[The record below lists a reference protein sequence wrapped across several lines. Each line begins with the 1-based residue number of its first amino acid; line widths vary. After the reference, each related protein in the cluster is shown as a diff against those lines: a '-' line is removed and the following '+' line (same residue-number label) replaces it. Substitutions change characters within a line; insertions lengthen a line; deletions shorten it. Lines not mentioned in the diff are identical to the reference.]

1 MTSIKSFT
9 LAGATLLATAA
20 TAATA
25 SAAPTVPSAAP
36 TAPSG
41 FQVQRFAGAPN
52 AMTTGPDDI
61 AMLDGHLFV
70 SWQNGVGARGQAA
83 PTTHD
88 TQGVVV
94 EYGSHGQTMHEWALK
109 GSIDGL
115 GGQPTA
121 GRVIAT
127 SNQDGNP
134 SLFTIT
140 PTAAAGKQVVHY
152 RYSPYPDA
160 NRSGPLF
167 TGGGTD
173 SVSVRGSTIV
183 LAASAPTRGLAST
196 AAFRVGL
203 SPATHTAYLHP
214 TFSDN
219 ASATDALTGQPVTLG
234 ITDPDS
240 ATFVPGSVG
249 GSYAGDYVL
258 DGQSDQQL
266 VFAHGIGTATPTL
279 TRLPLSYGGQP
290 AGVDDLRW
298 AQAGDKV
305 LYVVDATNNQIDT
318 VTGSFPAGA
327 VYAAQDSIGTKSDGT
342 QVDTI
347 NPATGAMTPFVT
359 GLGAAKG
366 LLFAP

>member
-1 MTSIKSFT
+1 MTIIKSFT
-9 LAGATLLATAA
+9 LAGATLLAA
-20 TAATA
+20 AATA
-25 SAAPTVPSAAP
+25 SAAPTAS
-36 TAPSG
+36 SG

-52 AMTTGPDDI
+52 AMVSGPDDI
-61 AMLDGHLFV
+61 AMLDGHVFV
-70 SWQNGVGARGQAA
+70 AWQNGVGPRGQAA

-88 TQGVVV
+88 TQGLVV
-94 EYGSHGQTMHEWALK
+94 EYGSQGQTLHEWALK

-115 GGQPTA
+115 GGQPSA

-140 PTAAAGKQVVHY
+140 PTGAAGKQVVHY
-152 RYSPYPDA
+152 SYSPYPDA
-160 NRSGPLF
+160 YRSGPLF

-196 AAFRVGL
+196 AAFTVGL

-214 TFSDN
+214 TFADN
-219 ASATDALTGQPVTLG
+219 ASATDALTGQLVTLG

-240 ATFVPGSVG
+240 ATFAPASA
-249 GSYAGDYVL
+249 GSYTGDYVL
-258 DGQSDQQL
+258 DDQADQQL
-266 VFAHGIGTATPTL
+266 IFDHGIAGPMPTL
-279 TRLPLSYGGQP
+279 TRLPLSYAGQP
-290 AGVDDLRW
+290 AGIDDLRW
-298 AQAGDKV
+298 AQPGDKA
-305 LYVVDATNNQIDT
+305 LYVVDGANNQIDA

-366 LLFAP
+366 LLFAR